1 MSDRGERIRIKD
13 ALGEEVDDVTY
24 SDQGDW
30 ASRRAED
37 DDQVLN
43 GESGWKW
50 TSGAD
55 GGGESLELINL
66 DISNKHGQNWSPS
79 QSPR

>member
-43 GESGWKW
+43 GESGWKFGL
-50 TSGAD
+50 T
-55 GGGESLELINL
+55 IY
-66 DISNKHGQNWSPS
+66 
-79 QSPR
+79 